1 MAVTIFDIDV
11 KLKPVLYRVDY
22 NVPIVGGVVTD
33 DFRIRQTIPTLDYL
47 LREEA
52 KVVIISHL
60 GRPGGKYD
68 AAFSLRPVAQHL
80 LTYYS
85 KVQINVTD
93 ALFGDE
99 ILQAL
104 QKMKPGS
111 IFMLGNTR
119 FYPEEEAGDFQFARR
134 LTHLG
139 EVFVSDAFGV
149 SHRKD
154 ATVAEL
160 PKMMD
165 AYPGAL
171 MTAEVAALSRLRD
184 HPKTPFCALVGGAK
198 LETKVSL
205 LKSLATRADYILLGG
220 AIANTFAKAAGQDVG
235 QSYVED
241 QHVTIA
247 RELMATAGEKIILPV
262 DYIRDGRRDAWRNVD
277 IGPKTIELFTPYLQ
291 GSREI
296 LWNGTLGIAEEAR
309 FANGTLAIAKLL
321 TGVNGVVTV
330 AGGDTVA
337 FLEQHRLITAYSF
350 VSTGGGAALAFV
362 AGEPMPGLEALNI

>member
-11 KLKPVLYRVDY
+11 KLKPVLYLVDY

-47 LREEA
+47 LREQA
-52 KVVIISHL
+52 KVVVLSHL

-68 AAFSLRPVAQHL
+68 PAFSLRPVAEHL

-139 EVFVSDAFGV
+139 ELLVSDAFGV

-171 MTAEVAALSRLRD
+171 MSAEVAALSRLRD
-184 HPKTPFCALVGGAK
+184 HPKSPFCALVGGAK
-198 LETKVSL
+198 LETKVGL
-205 LKSLATRADYILLGG
+205 LKSLVRRADYILLGG
-220 AIANTFAKAAGQDVG
+220 AVANTFAKAAGQDVG

-241 QHVTIA
+241 EYVAIA
-247 RELMATAGEKIILPV
+247 KDLLATAAEKIILPV
-262 DYIRDGRRDAWRNVD
+262 DFVRDGRRDAWRNVD
-277 IGPKTIELFTPYLQ
+277 VGPQTVALYTQYLQ
-291 GSREI
+291 GSRDI

-309 FANGTLAIAKLL
+309 FANGTLGIAQVLA
-321 TGVNGVVTV
+321 GVNGVVTV

-337 FLEQHRLITAYSF
+337 FLEQHKLTKSYSF
-350 VSTGGGAALAFV
+350 VSTGGGATLAYV
-362 AGEPMPGLEALNI
+362 AGEPMPGLEALNM